1 MIDEEGGKS
10 TKDGREMRGT
20 AGRVYWTRDHKRRN
34 DASGSDAAQPES
46 DSSTKERARTHA
58 HSLFIRSH
66 QQELITPLRFYASD
80 GFFDDGEGDG
90 RGWEC
95 KRAALVEEA
104 PHRGRHPST
113 TPSAFW
119 HRRSPP
125 ISGGRRA
132 NNSEER
138 AKKPM
143 VYQFRIG
150 WRATFAFC

>member
-90 RGWEC
+90 RGGG
-95 KRAALVEEA
+95 A
-104 PHRGRHPST
+104 RGRHS
-113 TPSAFW
+113 SRRHHIAAAIHQR
-119 HRRSPP
+119 HRRH
-125 ISGGRRA
+125 SGTVDLHRFLAVDAPTTRRK
-132 NNSEER
+132 EQ
-138 AKKPM
+138 KKPM
-143 VYQFRIG
+143 VYQFGIG